1 MKKLLKVMRSIKYL
15 KLFEEYIFLL
25 SIIAQL
31 FNFALILVKMNAKI
45 ATIHREKYKRPPISV
60 LLYSCFNIYSVISDF
75 NN

>member
-1 MKKLLKVMRSIKYL
+1 MKELLKAMRSIKYL

-45 ATIHREKYKRPPISV
+45 ATI
-60 LLYSCFNIYSVISDF
+60 N
-75 NN
+75 